1 MLQINWDKTR
11 LIPSLLSHIRKGI
24 SIMTDKIMID
34 ITNLEVAL
42 PETQIIIDRSEYE
55 SLKSKSMQGSYMT
68 LADVLSMLSVSRP
81 WLLENVLYKPAI
93 RKEIDITQND
103 DGFVKY
109 PENQGGRYFFLAS
122 KTREYFEKHFKDILS

>member
-1 MLQINWDKTR
+1 
-11 LIPSLLSHIRKGI
+11 
-24 SIMTDKIMID
+24 MID
-34 ITNLEVAL
+34 ITNLEVTL
-42 PETQIIIDRSEYE
+42 PEAQIIIDRSEYE

-68 LADVLSMLSVSRP
+68 LADVLNMLSVSRP
-81 WLLENVLYKPAI
+81 WLLENVLYKPDI